1 MVRTGRYISLAALV
15 AVIIVMT
22 SGCDPSKQL
31 EKDEVVKIQAYLS
44 QNPDLNYELKQ
55 SGLYYLDEV
64 VGTGALAV
72 THDTAFTFYSGYFID
87 GTKFATNIGT
97 TDTLVYPVN
106 EGWLI
111 KGFDEAITYMKVG
124 GKSKILM
131 PGSLSYFDYT
141 PRLFDIQLIKVIPG
155 PGADGK

>member
-1 MVRTGRYISLAALV
+1 MVRTGSYVSLAALAA
-15 AVIIVMT
+15 AVIFMT
-22 SGCDPSKQL
+22 SGCDSSKQL
-31 EKDEVVKIQAYLS
+31 EKDEANKIQAYLS
-44 QNPDLNYELKQ
+44 ENPDLNYELKP

-72 THDTAFTFYSGYFID
+72 THDTAYSFYSGYFIN
-87 GTKFATNIGT
+87 GTKFATNVGT
-97 TDTLVYPVN
+97 TDTLIYPVN

-111 KGFDEAITYMKVG
+111 RGFDEAITYMKVG
-124 GKSKILM
+124 GKCKILM
-131 PGSLSYFDYT
+131 PGSLGYFDYT